1 MPDSTTAHTAFPAD
15 TLDPVVVRA
24 ALLDLV
30 ETLGRRLRG
39 RGQIARALTLTVRL
53 ANGST
58 VTRTRALDR
67 PSGHTEDLRTT
78 ALQLLERYGFQR
90 ARLRRLRLTCEDLR
104 PAEDGPGTQLSLA
117 APVRNAHRSATL
129 RGTAPTP
136 RACAHSFRMSSV
148 ARCGGGAGGSS
159 RHSHGEPVSAWPG
172 EDPRIWSG
180 AARGA

>member
-1 MPDSTTAHTAFPAD
+1 MTEPPEARMPDSTTAHTAFPAD
-15 TLDPVVVRA
+15 MLDPVVVRA

-58 VTRTRALDR
+58 VTRTRTRALDR

-104 PAEDGPGTQLSLA
+104 PAEDGPGTQLSLDA
-117 APVRNAHRSATL
+117 AREQRLAL
-129 RGTAPTP
+129 
-136 RACAHSFRMSSV
+136 
-148 ARCGGGAGGSS
+148 
-159 RHSHGEPVSAWPG
+159 EPVMDQINAKRGGRRLVGPA
-172 EDPRIWSG
+172 G
-180 AARGA
+180 AYRHAG